1 MKFPYLPARVS
12 RTRATLGGGQV
23 RHRPVVPFRVVGPGS
38 FLVRDGLLDTGA
50 DETVVEDW
58 MAGYL
63 GIDLTQA
70 REEPVNLVGRPG
82 TIACR
87 DATVELLI
95 TDVRETYRWSGLVG
109 FVPLKLQYQLLG
121 HAGFLEYFEAEFQG
135 ADREVIL
142 TANRSFA
149 GTRS

>member
-1 MKFPYLPARVS
+1 MKFGYLPARVS
-12 RTRATLGGGQV
+12 RPRTTLGGGQV
-23 RHRPVVPFRVVGPGS
+23 RHRPVVPFRVIGPGN

-50 DETVVEDW
+50 DETVMEDW

-70 REEPVNLVGRPG
+70 PEEPVNLVGRPG

-87 DATVELLI
+87 YATVELLI
-95 TDVRETYRWSGLVG
+95 TDVRETYRWSALVG
-109 FVPLKLQYQLLG
+109 FVPLRLQYQLLG
-121 HAGFLEYFEAEFQG
+121 NAGFLEYFEAEFRG
-135 ADREVIL
+135 ADREVVL
-142 TANRSFA
+142 TANRTFA